1 MKKLLSILFTLLLLL
16 LGFTGI
22 RADEQ
27 HLFLGE
33 SGYYL
38 TEEEYREL
46 NDDLRYIED
55 NYDIGIYIGIGIET
69 DDAQSYAESLLDRT
83 GYVPEK
89 VVLIVDDKGSYGL
102 VAEGS
107 CASLIYGDEI
117 DLWSEYALATTYYD
131 GIRDFYQAC
140 VRIINGQV
148 YQTNVPQVSND
159 VKIYDAAG
167 LLTDAERNDL
177 QIRLKQISEEQDMDV
192 VVVTADA
199 TDGMWISDYADDF
212 YDYNGYKDNGLLLL
226 IVMDD
231 SSWHVSTKGKG
242 IDYFTDYGID
252 CIVDEM
258 SNDLSHGRF
267 YDAFNTFADQTE
279 YYIIEA
285 KNGHIID
292 INTDPPTPKKK
303 QFGALNIGIS
313 SFVAALSSLFSSLFL
328 RGQMK
333 STKRQ
338 HYANSYLVD
347 NSFRLN
353 GYSDYLVDRKIS
365 RHYNPPQRSSSGSS
379 SSGGGSVTHTSS
391 SGSSHG
397 GHGGH
402 F

>member
-1 MKKLLSILFTLLLLL
+1 MKKILTILFTLLLIS
-16 LGFTGI
+16 FSVSHV
-22 RADEQ
+22 RADEE

-55 NYDIGIYIGIGIET
+55 NYDIGIYIGVGIQT
-69 DDAQSYAESLLDRT
+69 NNAQSYAYEVMQET
-83 GYVPEK
+83 GYAPEK

-102 VAEGS
+102 AAEGS
-107 CASLIYGDEI
+107 CTDLIYADEV
-117 DLWSEYALATTYYD
+117 DLWTKYALATTYYD
-131 GIRDFYQAC
+131 GIKDFYQAC
-140 VRIINGQV
+140 VKIINGQT

-167 LLTDAERNDL
+167 LLTDSERNDL
-177 QIRLKQISEEQDMDV
+177 QIRLKKISEEQNMDV

-199 TDGMWISDYADDF
+199 TDGMWINDYADDF

-231 SSWHVSTKGKG
+231 SSWYVSTKGKG

-252 CIVDEM
+252 LIIDEM
-258 SNDLSHGRF
+258 MGDLSKGHF
-267 YDAFNTFADQTE
+267 YEAFNTFADQTE
-279 YYIIEA
+279 YYIKEA

-292 INTDPPTPKKK
+292 INTDPVPKKK
-303 QFGALNIGIS
+303 KEFGALNVGIS
-313 SFVAALSSLFSSLFL
+313 TFVAALSSLFSSLFL

-338 HYANSYLVD
+338 RFANSYLVD
-347 NSFRLN
+347 NSFHLN

-365 RHYNPPQRSSSGSS
+365 RHYNPPQQTQSGG
-379 SSGGGSVTHTSS
+379 SSGGGSITHTSS

>member
-1 MKKLLSILFTLLLLL
+1 MKKIITLLFTLLLLSFSVSFL
-16 LGFTGI
+16 N
-22 RADEQ
+22 ADEE
-27 HLFLGE
+27 HIFLSD

-55 NYDIGIYIGIGIET
+55 NYDIGIYLGVGIAT
-69 DDAQSYAESLLDRT
+69 NNAQSYAYEIMQKT
-83 GYVPEK
+83 GYAPEK
-89 VVLIVDDKGSYGL
+89 VVLIIDDRGSYGL
-102 VAEGS
+102 AAEGS
-107 CASLIYGDEI
+107 CADLIYADEV
-117 DLWSEYALATTYYD
+117 DLWSKYVLATTYYD
-131 GIRDFYQAC
+131 GIKDFYQAC
-140 VRIINGQV
+140 VSIINGQT
-148 YQTNVPQVSND
+148 YHSNIPQVSND

-167 LLTDAERNDL
+167 LLTDSERNDL
-177 QIRLKQISEEQDMDV
+177 QIRLKKISEEQNMDV

-199 TDGMWISDYADDF
+199 TDGMWINDYADDF

-231 SSWHVSTKGKG
+231 SSWYVSTKGKG

-252 CIVDEM
+252 RIIDKM
-258 SNDLSHGRF
+258 MNDLSRGRF
-267 YDAFNTFADQTE
+267 YDAFSTFADQTE
-279 YYIIEA
+279 YYIKEA

-292 INTDPPTPKKK
+292 VETPPKKEK
-303 QFGALNIGIS
+303 SFGALNVGIS

-338 HYANSYLVD
+338 HFANSYLVD
-347 NSFRLN
+347 NSFHLM

-365 RHYNPPQRSSSGSS
+365 RHYNPPQTHSSG

>member
-1 MKKLLSILFTLLLLL
+1 MKKIITILFTLLLLSV
-16 LGFTGI
+16 GI
-22 RADEQ
+22 TRISADEE
-27 HLFLGE
+27 HIFLGE
-33 SGYYL
+33 NGYFL
-38 TEEEYREL
+38 TEDEYREL

-55 NYDIGIYIGIGIET
+55 NYDIGIYFGIGIET
-69 DDAQSYAESLLDRT
+69 NDAQSYAYEIMQRT
-83 GYVPEK
+83 GYAPEK

-107 CASLIYGDEI
+107 CANLIYAEET
-117 DLWSEYALATTYYD
+117 DLWTKYALATTYYD

-148 YQTNVPQVSND
+148 YHTNVPQVSNE
-159 VKIYDAAG
+159 VKIYDAAN
-167 LLTDAERNDL
+167 LLTDVQRNDL
-177 QIRLKQISEEQDMDV
+177 QVRLKKISDEQNMDV

-199 TDGMWISDYADDF
+199 TDGMWINDYADDF
-212 YDYNGYKDNGLLLL
+212 YDYNGYKDDGLLLL
-226 IVMDD
+226 LVMDD
-231 SSWHVSTKGKG
+231 RSWYVSTKGKG

-252 CIVDEM
+252 CIVDDM
-258 SNDLSHGRF
+258 MDDLADGN
-267 YDAFNTFADQTE
+267 YYEAFMTFADETE
-279 YYIIEA
+279 SYIIDG
-285 KNGHIID
+285 KNGNIID
-292 INTDPPTPKKK
+292 NNTDPPIPTKKEK
-303 QFGALNIGIS
+303 HFGALNVGIS

-338 HYANSYLVD
+338 HFANSYLVQ
-347 NSFRLN
+347 NSFHLN

-365 RHYNPPQRSSSGSS
+365 RHYNPPQTNTSSG
-379 SSGGGSVTHTSS
+379 SGGGSITHTSS